1 MKISISDKLVCK
13 LAGIVLAGV
22 LSACSTTVE
31 RVTDPAKLKGLA
43 FLQPGTTQRQE
54 VEARFGP
61 PFCVYEKDRVAT
73 YQGERYKDGFRPTPD
88 LRGHYNLVLLYR
100 ADDVL
105 EKWSL
110 VSK

>member
-1 MKISISDKLVCK
+1 MKISISDKPVCK

-31 RVTDPAKLKGLA
+31 RVTDPAKLKGLE

-73 YQGERYKDGFRPTPD
+73 YQVKPFKDGFTTSPD
-88 LRGHYNLVLLYR
+88 RKWYSLVLLYR

-105 EKWSL
+105 ERWSL
-110 VSK
+110 VNK

>member
-1 MKISISDKLVCK
+1 MAYKQVCK
-13 LAGIVLAGV
+13 LACIVLAGV

-61 PFCVYEKDRVAT
+61 PLNVYEKDRVAT
-73 YQGERYKDGFRPTPD
+73 YRVEQSKDGFRATLD
-88 LRGHYNLVLLYR
+88 FRSGYSLVLHYR

-105 EKWSL
+105 ERWSL
-110 VSK
+110 VHK